1 MVFKLLTVNGDGS
14 SYSFVIIFGK
24 GSTLK
29 ESKFQ
34 AELIKELKII
44 FPNSLVLKNDA
55 NRIQGVPDLLIL
67 HKDKWA
73 ALEVKRSSTAPAR
86 PNQPYYVE
94 KLNEMSYET
103 YIFQENKGT
112 STNIRSLR
120 VFMHF

>member
-1 MVFKLLTVNGDGS
+1 MVFKLLTVNGDGP
-14 SYSFVIIFGK
+14 SYSFAIILGK

-34 AELIKELKII
+34 AELIKELRII

-94 KLNEMSYET
+94 KLNEMSYASF
-103 YIFQENKGT
+103 IFPENKEAVLNELQRTFGA
-112 STNIRSLR
+112 
-120 VFMHF
+120 